1 MLFPELSVYGLQ
13 GRLSAR
19 RGSLEDRIDA
29 IVSLVQSRRGPWL
42 LWCGLNEEADAL
54 ARALPDAV
62 NVQGSDS
69 YAEKVG
75 AVRGFVDGRIRVL
88 ISKPKILGFGMNFQ
102 HCAQMAFV
110 GLGDSYETYYQAI
123 RRCYRYG
130 QARPVEVFVV
140 VSEAE
145 TVVVRNVRDKEKKAA
160 ELSERLMSQLR
171 EFERQEVV
179 A

>member
-1 MLFPELSVYGLQ
+1 M
-13 GRLSAR
+13 SA
-19 RGSLEDRIDA
+19 
-29 IVSLVQSRRGPWL
+29 LVQSRPGPWL
-42 LWCGLNEEADAL
+42 LWCGLNEEADAI
-54 ARALPDAV
+54 AAALPGAV

-75 AVRGFVDGRIRVL
+75 AVRAFQSGALDVL

-102 HCAQMAFV
+102 ACAQMVFV

-130 QARPVEVFVV
+130 QTRPVDVYVV

-145 TVVVRNVRDKEKKAA
+145 TVVVRNVREKERKAA
-160 ELSERLMSQLR
+160 DLSAQLMAHLGDACRKEL
-171 EFERQEVV
+171 
-179 A
+179 AA